1 MNAKSTSPLEIRGA
15 DFHEH
20 PQSLRLLSGF
30 LGASFRDTG
39 LTSGCPWVGSASR
52 VLTDLTV
59 PHRPSPTSPSL
70 ADLAVLT
77 LLTDL
82 ADLADLADLTDLTDP
97 ADLTDLALLG
107 TPRPLAD
114 PLRPAF
120 ESHPASVESHPASGV

>member
-82 ADLADLADLTDLTDP
+82 ADLTDLTDV